1 MEKPFIIGV
10 GGAHSG
16 SGKTTYACLLLRKLK
31 GWGAIKYTRTELYSS
46 LVDDRETLST
56 EDKDTRRMLDAGAAR
71 VLWVKAPPGGLE
83 EMLPEAVA
91 RLSDL
96 RGVVVEGNSAIEF
109 LKPDII
115 IFVFGSEAEE
125 IKESAK
131 GVLLNADVVVSE
143 NDLSIAMPGKA
154 EVFLKSPADTE
165 RFLSRVTEMVEKKEK
180 IREALKGKAVD
191 GRISCPSARNIAEE
205 LDVPYQQ
212 VGKTA
217 DELGIKITGC
227 ELGCF

>member
-1 MEKPFIIGV
+1 MARPFIIGV

-16 SGKTTYACLLLRKLK
+16 SGKTTYAALLLRALG
-31 GWGAIKYTRTELYSS
+31 GWGAIKYTKTELYSS

-71 VLWVKAPPGGLE
+71 VLWVRAPRGELE

-96 RGVVVEGNSAIEF
+96 RGIVVEGNSAIEF

-115 IFVFGSEAEE
+115 IFVFGKKAEE

-131 GVLLNADVVVSE
+131 GVLLSADLVVSE
-143 NDLSIAMPGKA
+143 SDQSCAPQGKA

-165 RFLSRVTEMVEKKEK
+165 RFLSRVAEMVEKKEK
-180 IREALKGKAVD
+180 IRESLKGKAID